1 MLNFTLGNTTQRLV
15 VTLNERKTLTNPY
28 YLFVFQN
35 IQTRVDYPVVINSTS
50 DLSAY
55 PSRFN
60 EFQIN
65 VATVFGTVNT
75 GDYNY
80 SVYEQASSS
89 NTDPTGLNL
98 LENGKMKMRT
108 TETAVDAYETTTTY
122 KAYKG

>member
-1 MLNFTLGNTTQRLV
+1 MLNFTKGNTTQKMV

-50 DLSAY
+50 DLSSY
-55 PSRFN
+55 PARFN
-60 EFQIN
+60 EFQID
-65 VATVFGTVNT
+65 VQTVFGDVNV

-108 TETAVDAYETTTTY
+108 TDTAIDAYETTTTY

>member
-1 MLNFTLGNTTQRLV
+1 MV

-55 PSRFN
+55 PDRFN

-65 VATVFGTVNT
+65 VVTVFGTVNT

-80 SVYEQASSS
+80 SAYEQASNS